1 MWFGTALLT
10 LWFFLVP
17 TTLLA
22 QSPGCRDPYTDN
34 SIGGEQRAKLLLENG
49 AACVLGIADFDQ
61 VIRLKPD
68 ATEAWY
74 NRVTALVAAHKYD
87 HGIADLS
94 EAIRL
99 QPDLA
104 RAYCNRGLAH
114 ERQHDYDSAIADA
127 NAGIEKDA
135 NLALCHFVRG
145 DAYVEKG
152 EYQKAV
158 KELSVGLDLK
168 PGNPELSASA
178 VKRMSTS
185 ASATRLLQTLGLPW
199 R

>member
-1 MWFGTALLT
+1 MINPLAFRCLMGWRFLGGELRDAEARMWFGTALLSA

-49 AACVLGIADFDQ
+49 AACVREGKPLQSIALFSELIGLDPQNDAAYLNRGNVYLQVGQMDSGIADFDQ

-74 NRVTALVAAHKYD
+74 NRGTALVAAHKYD

-114 ERQHDYDSAIADA
+114 ERQHDYD
-127 NAGIEKDA
+127 
-135 NLALCHFVRG
+135 
-145 DAYVEKG
+145 
-152 EYQKAV
+152 
-158 KELSVGLDLK
+158 
-168 PGNPELSASA
+168 
-178 VKRMSTS
+178 
-185 ASATRLLQTLGLPW
+185 
-199 R
+199 